1 MSQKILESIKAI
13 IKERNIVKPKDLENE
28 LDLTVSTCRR
38 YLLKL
43 EESGFIKRDFGEII
57 YNDDYYKIDKD
68 AKNEI
73 YKNKTIKK
81 QLAKKGAVLAK
92 NYEVIFIDASSTN
105 YYLFEYLDKNKI
117 IYTNSL
123 LNASYAINNGFT
135 KVNIISG
142 LIKNQ
147 TMTII
152 PTNTID
158 LTRIKFPI
166 SFIGVN
172 AISNKNEL
180 MTTEINEGLSKKMI
194 SDQSDLVIIMA
205 EKEKFNHSSIYNFSS
220 TTHTIVITDKNDWPK
235 NNNFN
240 IISTVEKN
248 KEKNENR

>member
-1 MSQKILESIKAI
+1 MGDIVSQKVLDSIKKI
-13 IKERNIVKPKDLENE
+13 IQERNIVKPKDLESE
-28 LDLTVSTCRR
+28 LNLTVSTCRR
-38 YLLKL
+38 YLMKL
-43 EESGFIKRDFGEII
+43 EESGFIKREFGEII
-57 YNDDYYKIDKD
+57 YNDENYYQIDKD

-73 YKNKTIKK
+73 HKNKSVKK
-81 QLAKKGAVLAK
+81 QLAKRGAFLAK
-92 NYEVIFIDASSTN
+92 KYEVIFIDASSTN

-123 LNASYAINNGFT
+123 LNASHAISNGFT

-158 LTRIKFPI
+158 LMRIRFPI

-180 MTTEINEGLSKKMI
+180 MTTEINEGISKKTI
-194 SDQSDLVIIMA
+194 SEQSDFVVIMA
-205 EKEKFNHSSIYNFSS
+205 EKEKFNHSSVYDFAT
-220 TTHTIVITDKNDWPK
+220 TTHTLVITDKED
-235 NNNFN
+235 
-240 IISTVEKN
+240 
-248 KEKNENR
+248 

>member
-1 MSQKILESIKAI
+1 MSQKILDSIKTI
-13 IKERNIVKPKDLENE
+13 IMQRNIIKPKDLETE

-43 EESGFIKRDFGEII
+43 EETGFIKREFGEII
-57 YNDDYYKIDKD
+57 YNDNNYYQVDKD

-73 YKNKTIKK
+73 NKNKTVKK
-81 QLAKKGAVLAK
+81 KLAKMGAFLAEK
-92 NYEVIFIDASSTN
+92 YEVIFVDASSTN
-105 YYLFEYLDKNKI
+105 YYLFEYLNKNKI

-123 LNASYAINNGFT
+123 LNASYAISNGFT

-152 PTNTID
+152 PTNIIE
-158 LTRIKFPI
+158 LTRIRFPI

-180 MTTEINEGLSKKMI
+180 MTTEINEGLSKKTI
-194 SDQSDLVIIMA
+194 SEQSDFVVVMA
-205 EKEKFNHSSIYNFSS
+205 EKEKFNHSSVYDFS
-220 TTHTIVITDKNDWPK
+220 TKTHTLVITDKVNCTKND
-235 NNNFN
+235 NFN
-240 IISTVEKN
+240 VMNINIKN
-248 KEKNENR
+248 KE